1 MDSYENSYFL
11 PQRIHDLWLLYG
23 GLPMADSNWRPRRYP
38 LTLDHPYYQ
47 QDRVKMFLNA
57 QSWIDFL
64 KGIPGVDD
72 ADPMTFPYSEHQKFL
87 RKDKPVKP
95 IKAEVELSN
104 SNTRIGNQI
113 KLPKVVGNKND
124 EMDE

>member
-1 MDSYENSYFL
+1 MIKVTKEVIDLCAENLLFRLNPGQTDLIYEEFNT
-11 PQRIHDLWLLYG
+11 I
-23 GLPMADSNWRPRRYP
+23 MA
-38 LTLDHPYYQ
+38 Q
-47 QDRVKMFLNA
+47 
-57 QSWIDFL
+57 IDFL

-87 RKDKPVKP
+87 RKDKPSKP
-95 IKAEVELSN
+95 LKSEEALKN
-104 SNTRIGNQI
+104 SNTKIGNQI

>member
-1 MDSYENSYFL
+1 MIKVTKEVIDFCAENLLFKLNPGQTDLIYEEFNT
-11 PQRIHDLWLLYG
+11 I
-23 GLPMADSNWRPRRYP
+23 MA
-38 LTLDHPYYQ
+38 Q
-47 QDRVKMFLNA
+47 
-57 QSWIDFL
+57 IDFL

-124 EMDE
+124 EIDE